1 MADLAIRV
9 QPRAK
14 RDEVAGERAGAVVIR
29 VVAPPVDGK
38 ANEAAI
44 RLIAARVGVPR
55 SAVRIV
61 RGQSAR
67 EKLVRIDGLSADEAR
82 AALLS

>member
-1 MADLAIRV
+1 
-9 QPRAK
+9 
-14 RDEVAGERAGAVVIR
+14 
-29 VVAPPVDGK
+29 
-38 ANEAAI
+38 
-44 RLIAARVGVPR
+44 VPR